1 MQLRTRTIIYI
12 HGFYTNILGGWNLR
26 ISFQHQAPIISSKS
40 GRWWHLAEGLTASC
54 FELWAS
60 SPTGLAPEFSKAPTV
75 GGTRGSSREPPV
87 DGEMGGVPNQV
98 SPKAP
103 HKFAEDRGFSVEEL
117 NCLKLLAVV
126 NLLDQSDIRWYIES
140 KTIFGVSQASSDGR
154 HSFLRPETVMS

>member
-1 MQLRTRTIIYI
+1 MEHILHLLICSLYQDHYLQ
-12 HGFYTNILGGWNLR
+12 GFYTNILGGFSGRR
-26 ISFQHQAPIISSKS
+26 ISEASSTYNFS
-40 GRWWHLAEGLTASC
+40 IRGRWWHLAEGLTASC

-75 GGTRGSSREPPV
+75 GELVDLPV
-87 DGEMGGVPNQV
+87 TDGEMGGVPNQV

-126 NLLDQSDIRWYIES
+126 NLLDQSDIR
-140 KTIFGVSQASSDGR
+140 
-154 HSFLRPETVMS
+154 